1 MSDSWKKY
9 LAEFIGTFILVV
21 IGVGAAV
28 AGAGYVGTALAF
40 GMAIIILAYSVG
52 RISGGHVNPAVSLA
66 MAIRGDISWKDF
78 CFYCLFQVL
87 GALCGSATIGAIRGG
102 YDVTGANVAEAGY
115 LANSSEGIRYL
126 CAFVME
132 FVLTLLFVLAVLGV
146 TADNKFNQVGGLV
159 IGFALCGAHLVG
171 DGITNTSVNPARSL
185 SAAVFAA
192 IGGNMTG
199 LSEIWVF
206 LLAPLA
212 GAAVAAFLWKIFQN
226 KNAANVA

>member
-1 MSDSWKKY
+1 M
-9 LAEFIGTFILVV
+9 
-21 IGVGAAV
+21 
-28 AGAGYVGTALAF
+28 
-40 GMAIIILAYSVG
+40 
-52 RISGGHVNPAVSLA
+52 
-66 MAIRGDISWKDF
+66 
-78 CFYCLFQVL
+78 FQIL

-146 TADNKFNQVGGLV
+146 TADNKFSQVGGLV

-185 SAAVFAA
+185 SVAVFAA

-199 LSEIWVF
+199 LSEILDF
-206 LLAPLA
+206 LISPARRWRSCCLPLEDIPKQENSQRCLILPFSFMTPLSH
-212 GAAVAAFLWKIFQN
+212 GFSFCQKRWDENKSFLHFAFSIIQN
-226 KNAANVA
+226 KMRILTFVSMKS